1 MKNIFA
7 TICKVNEEERMV
19 YGYASTE
26 AMDVQGEQVSKSA
39 LENALPE
46 YMKFANIREMHQASA
61 VGVAKTAD
69 IDEKGLYLSVKV
81 VDDTAWNKVKEGVY
95 KGFSIGGKTI
105 SKVGDVIKE
114 LRLSEI
120 SLVDRP
126 ANPEAVIELWKSD
139 MNEETNE
146 QTQAQTQGDL
156 TKYIG
161 EEVYDASIAFD
172 ALSDI
177 LWLFEREASEKENE
191 TETEQLALLTTVI
204 NALKAF
210 IASEISEPLDIDEES
225 AVIQYAEKV
234 DDLLKAGKTISSAN
248 MEKLQAMHDSIVGF
262 GAKCSKGDDIANAEE
277 IDDLSKSDDTIA
289 LDEAS
294 TLLSK
299 MASFEQTLEKMNS
312 EITLLKS
319 ENEALKAMPAP
330 AKAILKAV
338 GKSDDQIIEN
348 DAVSSAMIVKDG
360 GGEVNEAASLI
371 KMIHQ
376 NHGLIK

>member
-139 MNEETNE
+139 MN
-146 QTQAQTQGDL
+146 
-156 TKYIG
+156 
-161 EEVYDASIAFD
+161 
-172 ALSDI
+172 
-177 LWLFEREASEKENE
+177 
-191 TETEQLALLTTVI
+191 
-204 NALKAF
+204 
-210 IASEISEPLDIDEES
+210 
-225 AVIQYAEKV
+225 
-234 DDLLKAGKTISSAN
+234 
-248 MEKLQAMHDSIVGF
+248 
-262 GAKCSKGDDIANAEE
+262 
-277 IDDLSKSDDTIA
+277 
-289 LDEAS
+289 
-294 TLLSK
+294 
-299 MASFEQTLEKMNS
+299 
-312 EITLLKS
+312 
-319 ENEALKAMPAP
+319 
-330 AKAILKAV
+330 
-338 GKSDDQIIEN
+338 
-348 DAVSSAMIVKDG
+348 
-360 GGEVNEAASLI
+360 
-371 KMIHQ
+371 
-376 NHGLIK
+376 